1 MELIDSSKKK
11 VKKICDVLIKETL
24 EPAQKK
30 AEDIIEEAQKK
41 AASMIA
47 EAKEK
52 GAQLIKEAEA
62 KIKEKQTVF
71 DSSIKIAAQKTLTL
85 LRDQIEHQLFL
96 PELESQIKKC
106 LGKKDVVV
114 KLIDALVHALNVEGI
129 KADLSVII
137 SKDFN
142 PEEICAAILEESLS
156 ALKGKVIRLG
166 EEKSGV
172 TLKCE
177 GYHLSLDVTDDAIR
191 EIVSA
196 YASEQLRKIL
206 FKL

>member
-142 PEEICAAILEESLS
+142 PEEI
-156 ALKGKVIRLG
+156 
-166 EEKSGV
+166 
-172 TLKCE
+172 
-177 GYHLSLDVTDDAIR
+177 
-191 EIVSA
+191 
-196 YASEQLRKIL
+196 
-206 FKL
+206 